1 MENNQNTIKELS
13 PLEIIQEG
21 LQRIEVKTLTESFQ
35 NFLTK
40 EPLKDYS
47 NQKQIYFI
55 NNWVIEELNK
65 ICANREIS
73 VTDYITALPLTNEI
87 GYWASVI
94 NEGIIPFLKTH
105 S

>member
-1 MENNQNTIKELS
+1 MENNQNTVKEIS

-21 LQRIEVKTLTESFQ
+21 LQRLEVKTLTESFQ
-35 NFLTK
+35 AFLAK

-47 NQKQIYFI
+47 SQKQIYFI

-87 GYWASVI
+87 SYWATVI
-94 NEGIIPFLKTH
+94 NEGILPFLKTH